1 MEFRDYYKVLNVPRS
16 ASADE
21 IRSSFRKLA
30 RQYHPDVAKDK
41 KKAEE
46 KFREINEAYEV
57 LGDPEKRQRYDQLG
71 AAWQE
76 GQEFQPPPQWRAG
89 TRWTQ
94 TPEEFGFHVGGTGFS
109 DFFEA
114 FFSDGGPLG
123 SLFGHQRPSGMGASR
138 AGADAEADLA
148 ITLEEALHGTSKEI
162 VLRRRDPGKPGTRTQ
177 TYHVSIPA
185 GVREGQMIRLAG
197 QGQPAPPGGRPG
209 DLFLRIRFAKHPYLR
224 VEGSD
229 LLYELELPPWSAALG
244 NQAEIPTLGG
254 KARLRIPPGS
264 SSGQRFRLAGLGMP
278 RRGGGRGDLYVTL
291 AIRMMNPST
300 AEERA
305 LWEKIARASHSEASR
320 RGGSSG

>member
-1 MEFRDYYKVLNVPRS
+1 MEFRDYYKILGVARS

-41 KKAEE
+41 KRAEE

-57 LGDPEKRQRYDQLG
+57 LGDPEKRKRYDQLG
-71 AAWQE
+71 SAWQE
-76 GQEFQPPPQWRAG
+76 GQEFQPPPQWRSG

-114 FFSDGGPLG
+114 FFSDRGGLG
-123 SLFGHQRPSGMGASR
+123 SLFGRRRASGMGTPRS
-138 AGADAEADLA
+138 GADVEADLA
-148 ITLEEALHGTSKEI
+148 ITLEEALQGTSKEI
-162 VLRRRDPGKPGTRTQ
+162 NLRRQEPGAPGVRTQ

-185 GVREGQMIRLAG
+185 GVREGQRIRLTG
-197 QGQPAPPGGRPG
+197 QGQPASAGGRPG
-209 DLFLRIRFAKHPYLR
+209 DLFLRIRYARHPYFR

-244 NQAEIPTLGG
+244 TQVDIPALPGG
-254 KARLRIPPGS
+254 VRLRIPPGS
-264 SSGQRFRLAGLGMP
+264 NSGQKFRLAGLGLP
-278 RRGGGRGDLYVTL
+278 RKQGGRGDLYVTL
-291 AIRMMNPST
+291 AIRMPKAPT

-305 LWEKIARASHSEASR
+305 LWERLARTSPPEAR
-320 RGGSSG
+320 KGG